1 MTNNSVYGKIL
12 ANLRKRVNVRFV
24 NNAKDYKKN
33 VSKPSFVS
41 RKISNIK
48 FAAIHETKP
57 VLTLNK
63 PIYVGFSISDL
74 TKFLVY
80 EFHYKYIG
88 IKYDNSANLLF
99 PHADSL
105 VYEIETDNINDGVYE
120 NKNLFDFSD
129 YLEESKLFEP
139 VSKKLIDRMKDELK
153 GKINSK
159 FVGLRLKMSS
169 LVIVNNQEN

>member
-12 ANLRKRVNVRFV
+12 ENLRRRVNVRLV
-24 NNAKDYKKN
+24 SNAKDYKKH
-33 VSKPSFVS
+33 VTKPSFLS
-41 RKISNIK
+41 RKIFKKK
-48 FAAIHETKP
+48 FAAIHEIKP
-57 VLTLNK
+57 ILTLDK

-105 VYEIETDNINDGVYE
+105 VYEIETDNVNDDVYE
-120 NKNLFDFSD
+120 NKNFFDFSD
-129 YLEESKLFEP
+129 YLEDSKLFEP

-169 LVIVNNQEN
+169 LVIVNNEEN

>member
-1 MTNNSVYGKIL
+1 M
-12 ANLRKRVNVRFV
+12 
-24 NNAKDYKKN
+24 
-33 VSKPSFVS
+33 
-41 RKISNIK
+41 
-48 FAAIHETKP
+48 
-57 VLTLNK
+57 
-63 PIYVGFSISDL
+63 
-74 TKFLVY
+74 
-80 EFHYKYIG
+80 
-88 IKYDNSANLLF
+88 F

-169 LVIVNNQEN
+169 LVIVNNEEN